1 MFHMKG
7 KFTVNMPKK
16 GDVNN
21 QTNQY
26 NNIMCAIYLELEKRD
41 FLIRIHFSDAFECK
55 LFVLL

>member
-1 MFHMKG
+1 MKG

-41 FLIRIHFSDAFECK
+41 FLIRIHF
-55 LFVLL
+55 